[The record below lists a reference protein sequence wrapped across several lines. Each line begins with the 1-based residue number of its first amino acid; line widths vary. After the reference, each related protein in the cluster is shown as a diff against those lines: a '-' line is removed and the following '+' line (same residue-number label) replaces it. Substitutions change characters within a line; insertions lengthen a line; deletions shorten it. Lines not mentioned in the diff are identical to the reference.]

1 MARKRQ
7 IAKLVTSTIVLI
19 TLGVIILVGRKQP
32 LIAEKKNDHT
42 YVFNPALTPVYTN
55 VSDYGATVAQNNRT
69 ISKATVEHIALH
81 VPKKA
86 NSDEKIVRYGRLVRY
101 PKAEATILICHG
113 FMCDKFDVGFLR
125 HMFPQGKYNFMTFD
139 FRAHGENTEGQ
150 RCTFG
155 RDESLDVITAAYFI
169 KNHQAIKD
177 LPILVYGFS
186 MGAVA
191 AIEAQSKDPSLFAA
205 MVLDCPFDSSENII
219 RRCLENIQF
228 SFLGY
233 DFSVPACSIL
243 QKYAFHPYVQ
253 SMIKNL
259 LKAVANLDAK
269 NIDFRMYPLNP
280 AQSAEGLRVPV
291 MLIHCKNDE
300 KVSVDS
306 IKAVYNNV
314 GSDYKELWLTNGRR
328 HFDSYFYNPE
338 KYIKE
343 VRGFID
349 KVVAGSVK
357 DLHLN
362 KVIEDPDEVLAQ
374 I

>member
-1 MARKRQ
+1 MAGKRQ
-7 IAKLVTSTIVLI
+7 IAKLITSTIVLI
-19 TLGVIILVGRKQP
+19 SLGAIILIGKKQP
-32 LIAEKKNDHT
+32 LIAEKKNDFT

-55 VSDYGATVAQNNRT
+55 VSDYGATIAQNT
-69 ISKATVEHIALH
+69 KSIPKAIVEHIALH

-86 NSDEKIVRYGRLVRY
+86 NSDEKIIRYGRLVRY

-139 FRAHGENTEGQ
+139 FRAHGENTDGQ

-169 KNHQAIKD
+169 KNHAELKET
-177 LPILVYGFS
+177 PILVYGFS

-191 AIEAQSKDPSLFAA
+191 AIEAQAKDSSLFSA

-219 RRCLENIQF
+219 RRSLEGIQF

-259 LKAVANLDAK
+259 LKAVANLDSK
-269 NIDFRMYPLNP
+269 NIDIRMYPISP
-280 AQSAEGLRVPV
+280 ARSAENIHIPIKF
-291 MLIHCKNDE
+291 IHCKNDE
-300 KVSVDS
+300 KVSVDA
-306 IKAVYNNV
+306 IKAVYDGA

-343 VRGFID
+343 VRAFMD
-349 KVVAGSVK
+349 KVISGSIK
-357 DLHLN
+357 DVHLK

>member
-1 MARKRQ
+1 MARTRQ
-7 IAKLVTSTIVLI
+7 IAKLITSTIVLI
-19 TLGVIILVGRKQP
+19 SLGAIILIGRKQS
-32 LIAEKKNDHT
+32 LIAEKKNDHS
-42 YVFNPALTPVYTN
+42 YVFNPALTPVDTN
-55 VSDYGATVAQNNRT
+55 VSDYGATIAQNNKS
-69 ISKATVEHIALH
+69 IPQATVEHIALH

-86 NSDEKIVRYGRLVRY
+86 NSGEKIIRYGRLVRY
-101 PKAEATILICHG
+101 PNAQATILICHG
-113 FMCDKFDVGFLR
+113 FMCDKFDVQFLR

-139 FRAHGENTEGQ
+139 FRAHGENSEGQ

-169 KNHQAIKD
+169 KNHEALKD
-177 LPILVYGFS
+177 DPILVYGFS

-191 AIEAQSKDPSLFAA
+191 AIEAQSKDSSLFSA

-219 RRCLENIQF
+219 KRSLEGIQF

-243 QKYAFHPYVQ
+243 QKYAFLPYVQ

-259 LKAVANLDAK
+259 LKAVANLDSK
-269 NIDFRMYPLNP
+269 NIDIRMYPIWP
-280 AQSAEGLRVPV
+280 ARSAENIHIPIKF
-291 MLIHCKNDE
+291 IHCKNDE
-300 KVSVDS
+300 KVSVDA
-306 IKAVYNNV
+306 IRAVYEGA

-343 VRGFID
+343 VRQFID
-349 KVVAGSVK
+349 KVVSGSIK
-357 DLHLN
+357 DVHLK